1 MIEFEK
7 LSIEEALQYTL
18 VMSVVREAEKL
29 APQVAPRLGFS
40 QPPAARSAP
49 RSQLTFASRELDNLR
64 ECLLAHVEVLGLL
77 DLAAPSM
84 CDVYLNT
91 VAREFLQE
99 AESAGV
105 GQAADEP
112 VHWITAI
119 GDVCMVLL
127 ADENRLQAVGAQH
140 LVELAH
146 EAAVR
151 EAAAQGKPH
160 NAQALSIY
168 QARELSGQDETHA

>member
-7 LSIEEALQYTL
+7 LSIEEALQCTL
-18 VMSVVREAEKL
+18 VMSVVRESIEVPA
-29 APQVAPRLGFS
+29 APRLGFS
-40 QPPAARSAP
+40 QAPAARPVP
-49 RSQLTFASRELDNLR
+49 RSQLTFSAGQLDDLR

-77 DLAAPSM
+77 DLASPSM
-84 CDVYLNT
+84 CDIYLNT
-91 VAREFLQE
+91 VARSFLQE
-99 AESAGV
+99 ASDAGV
-105 GQAADEP
+105 CQAAGEP
-112 VHWITAI
+112 VHWITAV

-127 ADENRLQAVGAQH
+127 ADESRLQAVGLQH

-146 EAAVR
+146 EDAVR